1 MRIKLFL
8 LLAVITATAALAQNT
23 GLRGVVVNA
32 QSGAPVAGA
41 TIMLDNQGVTVTT
54 GPSGDFTMSNAQ
66 PGRDLL
72 VVLGY
77 GYKDWSMSVEIVQGA
92 MSDVTLHLVQNV
104 LVERFQRFREFPRC
118 LSVEGV
124 YAVGKHEVHIVEGHR
139 LPVAVCVL
147 ARRSCALRNN

>member
-66 PGRDLL
+66 PGHDLL

-92 MSDVTLHLVQNV
+92 MSDVGVVRLDPMGFANEQNTM
-104 LVERFQRFREFPRC
+104 EF
-118 LSVEGV
+118 EGE
-124 YAVGKHEVHIVEGHR
+124 A
-139 LPVAVCVL
+139 
-147 ARRSCALRNN
+147 ALTE